1 MPKQRGNGK
10 DGLKKGT
17 VVSRK
22 FRIGTR
28 KSGKAAHQMSNED
41 LIAVAEKGGR
51 NGNKA
56 AQVLAM
62 RGINTCP
69 DEAQEVA

>member
-28 KSGKAAHQMSNED
+28 KSGKAGHSMTNDD
-41 LIAVAEKGGR
+41 LIALVEKGGK
-51 NGNKA
+51 GANKA
-56 AQVLAM
+56 KQVLAI

-69 DEAQEVA
+69 DKAQDAA